1 MLTESYLLFIAG
13 FESLINRTLALDPHV
28 KNQLSPLAGQRLYIE
43 LTGLPISLTLL
54 ASPQGIE
61 LLDGNA
67 EAADSCIKAPPFS
80 LLRLVLTPNA
90 LLTDFPD
97 IQLSGSTHTAQQ
109 FSNLFK
115 QLDIDWEEQ
124 LSHLIGDIPAR
135 AIMYRLQSE
144 HSKRQRHYDEA
155 YQNLGEFLQEELR
168 TTLTQAELD
177 IFLDDVD
184 NLRDD
189 VARLAQRIQRLTHTH

>member
-1 MLTESYLLFIAG
+1 VLTESYLLLIAG
-13 FESLINRTLALDPHV
+13 FESLINRTLQLDPDT
-28 KNQLSPLAGQRLYIE
+28 KKQLPSLAGQRLHIE
-43 LTGLPISLTLL
+43 LTGLPVAITLL

-61 LLDGNA
+61 LLDGHA
-67 EAADSCIKAPPFS
+67 EDADSCIKAPPFS

-97 IQLSGSTHTAQQ
+97 IHLSGDIRTAQQ

-124 LSHLIGDIPAR
+124 LSHWIGDIPAH
-135 AIMYRLQSE
+135 AIMYRVRSQ
-144 HSKRQRHYDEA
+144 HTKRQRSYDEA
-155 YQNLGEFLQEELR
+155 YQNIGEFLQEELR
-168 TTLTQAELD
+168 TTLTHAELD
-177 IFLDDVD
+177 TFLDDVD

-189 VARLAQRIQRLTHTH
+189 VARLTQRIQRLTHPH